1 MLETKLCDN
10 PALLYEARDLE
21 ARGKRFDKR
30 LEV

>member
-21 ARGKRFDKR
+21 ARGKRLKVR
-30 LEV
+30 Y